1 MPRLFPKM
9 SMSEVDERVRLLAEK
24 VFASALKEEDTK
36 DAMALYTVQED
47 CPIGLH
53 EDRERAL
60 QKELAEQQSQEC
72 AKRWAMMQAAA
83 AQPVPPSSPFALC
96 LRQQEEEL
104 HAEALPVPVRA
115 DPSRR
120 RMGHISAVHA

>member
-9 SMSEVDERVRLLAEK
+9 SMSQVDEKVRVLAEK

-36 DAMALYTVQED
+36 DALAMFTVPED

-60 QKELAEQQSQEC
+60 QKELAEQQSQES
-72 AKRWAMMQAAA
+72 AKR
-83 AQPVPPSSPFALC
+83 
-96 LRQQEEEL
+96 
-104 HAEALPVPVRA
+104 
-115 DPSRR
+115 
-120 RMGHISAVHA
+120 

>member
-1 MPRLFPKM
+1 MNLKVTVICFLATFKPPPCRAETPRLFPRM
-9 SMSEVDERVRLLAEK
+9 SMSEVDEKVRLLAEK

-53 EDRERAL
+53 EDRQRAL

-72 AKRWAMMQAAA
+72 AKR
-83 AQPVPPSSPFALC
+83 
-96 LRQQEEEL
+96 
-104 HAEALPVPVRA
+104 
-115 DPSRR
+115 
-120 RMGHISAVHA
+120 

>member
-9 SMSEVDERVRLLAEK
+9 SMSEVDEKVRLRAEK

-36 DAMALYTVQED
+36 DAIALYTVQED

-53 EDRERAL
+53 EDRQRAL

-72 AKRWAMMQAAA
+72 TKRWEWDPNSYHRQTPWL
-83 AQPVPPSSPFALC
+83 QLC
-96 LRQQEEEL
+96 SFLVSTGR
-104 HAEALPVPVRA
+104 RA
-115 DPSRR
+115 SC
-120 RMGHISAVHA
+120 